1 MFNHQFVVSS
11 PDGVVKNSWVVELIS
26 FFGSLREQRFVE
38 LLVGLSLHLVL
49 VFDFGHVLLPPVGNL
64 QEEHGIVVE
73 DVEEDDDVDN
83 EGE

>member
-1 MFNHQFVVSS
+1 MFNNQFVVSS
-11 PDGVVKNSWVVELIS
+11 PDGVVENSRVVELIS
-26 FFGSLREQRFVE
+26 FFGGLREQRFVE
-38 LLVGLSLHLVL
+38 LLVRLSLHLVL
-49 VFDFGHVLLPPVGNL
+49 IFDLGHVLLPVVGNL